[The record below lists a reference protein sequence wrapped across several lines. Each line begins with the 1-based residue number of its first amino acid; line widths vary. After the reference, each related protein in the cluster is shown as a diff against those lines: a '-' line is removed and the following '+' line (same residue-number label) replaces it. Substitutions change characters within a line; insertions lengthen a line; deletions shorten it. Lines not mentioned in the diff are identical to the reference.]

1 MGWLSGMV
9 KTAMQESGKL
19 AALAEEKVLPKM
31 KEGFDA
37 AVVKGRELAQEAKNS
52 YDVAKADIAQKRLA
66 NEGIKKAESQGA
78 AEVGRDPK
86 IGQ

>member
-37 AVVKGRELAQEAKNS
+37 AVVKGRELAQEAKSS
-52 YDVAKADIAQKRLA
+52 YEVAKADIAQKRLA
-66 NEGIKKAESQGA
+66 ADAAKNAESKA
-78 AEVGRDPK
+78 AGEVGRDPK